1 MGGTCS
7 MQGTIWEET
16 WSGEHTWDTMA
27 KILRV
32 RGVTVWEQNLRVVK
46 TWSGSKWRPV
56 VVSEEH
62 DDEEYNKGISRA
74 CEKSRGHVAVTH
86 DLKVKIRL
94 KMKVL

>member
-1 MGGTCS
+1 
-7 MQGTIWEET
+7 
-16 WSGEHTWDTMA
+16 
-27 KILRV
+27 
-32 RGVTVWEQNLRVVK
+32 
-46 TWSGSKWRPV
+46 V